1 MPSTPSDITLAVGD
15 EARRMTYAEL
25 ADVRGISAT
34 SAPDIREVI
43 REALTVST
51 PDDREHILDERDR
64 TIAAHEETIRH
75 LRGLLADERRRMA
88 DEGRQRINILAG
100 TIKRPCPVT
109 AYLTGMRWK
118 TDLIADWNKWSSAE
132 RALAL
137 LVASV
142 LLLALPLRLLLA

>member
-1 MPSTPSDITLAVGD
+1 MLSTPSDITLAVGD
-15 EARRMTYAEL
+15 GARRMTYAE
-25 ADVRGISAT
+25 VSNTGHPRT
-34 SAPDIREVI
+34 SVPDIREVI

-118 TDLIADWNKWSSAE
+118 TDLIADWNKWSSNE
-132 RALAL
+132 RVLAL

-142 LLLALPLRLLLA
+142 LLLALPLRLLFA